1 LSISA
6 LQIFEDLLR
15 FGIPELVYAV
25 SPLFTDLMAGY
36 TVVRVVKVFA
46 TPPLASVL
54 LVVSHDVRLLDELAT
69 NLAYV
74 TLPFPRFEFALF
86 PMRRY
91 HPFLA
96 GIRGRESLM

>member
-1 LSISA
+1 
-6 LQIFEDLLR
+6 
-15 FGIPELVYAV
+15 VYAV

-46 TPPLASVL
+46 TPPLTPVFS
-54 LVVSHDVRLLDELAT
+54 VVSHDVRLLDELAT
-69 NLAYV
+69 YV
-74 TLPFPRFEFALF
+74 TASSLPFPRFEFALF

-96 GIRGRESLM
+96 GIRGMEALM